1 MVDSSPTPPH
11 HHFDLDSG
19 TPSSTFCSLLRPRD
33 MFGRR
38 GHRLISVVEM
48 RPWWSLRPRSSSAFV
63 VRSSLSGGVVRV
75 AEPCARTPA
84 SPSPFWEGALACH
97 LESALRLGDER
108 RVPPFAGPVF
118 SGGAPRGKNSGLFH
132 FYAHFSRAAASR
144 HAPRKRALHVSAL
157 WSVLGSVFHVG
168 RRAAC
173 ALVLHC
179 SQPLGHTACQA
190 C

>member
-1 MVDSSPTPPH
+1 MSARLTLVETCGVRVVELTEVREQEGMRPLPPGPHVSQPLWWATPPPAP
-11 HHFDLDSG
+11 
-19 TPSSTFCSLLRPRD
+19 T
-33 MFGRR
+33 
-38 GHRLISVVEM
+38 
-48 RPWWSLRPRSSSAFV
+48 
-63 VRSSLSGGVVRV
+63 GGYVHKGV
-75 AEPCARTPA
+75 
-84 SPSPFWEGALACH
+84 LA
-97 LESALRLGDER
+97 
-108 RVPPFAGPVF
+108 
-118 SGGAPRGKNSGLFH
+118 GGAGGRSPLGKNSGIFH
-132 FYAHFSRAAASR
+132 FYTHFSRAAASR

>member
-1 MVDSSPTPPH
+1 MVADPSVRR

-19 TPSSTFCSLLRPRD
+19 RPSSTFCSLLRPRD
-33 MFGRR
+33 VFGRR

-48 RPWWSLRPRSSSAFV
+48 RPWWSLRPRSSRTFV

-108 RVPPFAGPVF
+108 RVPPFAGAA
-118 SGGAPRGKNSGLFH
+118 SAPKGSEKTH
-132 FYAHFSRAAASR
+132 RAAYSWLVVGALASR
-144 HAPRKRALHVSAL
+144 CGLRGA
-157 WSVLGSVFHVG
+157 
-168 RRAAC
+168 RRAWRC
-173 ALVLHC
+173 ARPRSRC
-179 SQPLGHTACQA
+179 GWRMRRCGCPAA
-190 C
+190 

>member
-1 MVDSSPTPPH
+1 MVDSSRTLLRR

-33 MFGRR
+33 VFGRR

-63 VRSSLSGGVVRV
+63 VRLSLSGGVVRV

-108 RVPPFAGPVF
+108 RVPPFAG
-118 SGGAPRGKNSGLFH
+118 A
-132 FYAHFSRAAASR
+132 
-144 HAPRKRALHVSAL
+144 VSAPKGSETTL
-157 WSVLGSVFHVG
+157 HIVRNLYFQRGSLRLTGSLSVRAEGLLKVKVRDSVG
-168 RRAAC
+168 ARAY
-173 ALVLHC
+173 
-179 SQPLGHTACQA
+179 
-190 C
+190 